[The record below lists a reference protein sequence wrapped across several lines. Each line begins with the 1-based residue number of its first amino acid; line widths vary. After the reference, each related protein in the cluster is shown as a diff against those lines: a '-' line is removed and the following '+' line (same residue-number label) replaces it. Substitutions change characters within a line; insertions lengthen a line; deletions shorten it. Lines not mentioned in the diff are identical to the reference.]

1 MEDSS
6 PRRKLIELKQVDDI
20 AKPHPDIHYEPFEE
34 YLQRYTTYNILPRW
48 GEATKWVPQTPVAQ
62 GSGKTMF
69 FTKTNSPI
77 KR

>member
-6 PRRKLIELKQVDDI
+6 PRRKLIELKQVDGI

-34 YLQRYTTYNILPRW
+34 YLQRYTTYNILPRK
-48 GEATKWVPQTPVAQ
+48 GEPDKWVTQTPAAKD
-62 GSGKTMF
+62 SGKAMF